1 MTINRMKVATKI
13 VTRSPKL
20 PKEKIKPNALKIKPN
35 DLKVH
40 NVKGKELKAKKTTK
54 TVVAPKRYKFL

>member
-1 MTINRMKVATKI
+1 MKVATKF

-54 TVVAPKRYKFL
+54 TVVAPKR

>member
-1 MTINRMKVATKI
+1 MKVATKF

-20 PKEKIKPNALKIKPN
+20 AKEKIKPNVLKIKPN

-40 NVKGKELKAKKTTK
+40 NVKSKELKAKKTTK
-54 TVVAPKRYKFL
+54 TVVEPKR

>member
-1 MTINRMKVATKI
+1 MKVATKF

-54 TVVAPKRYKFL
+54 TVAEPKR